1 VLVFFGLFLLTTL
14 AYGAL
19 ATASAAATPAA
30 RARHHLQLM
39 VGVELF
45 DVILVG
51 AALLAIG
58 RPPRFRRV
66 GDVPPIW
73 VWTTAVLGVFLL
85 LALNHLY
92 HSALGG
98 YVGGPATHDPVVSAL
113 GVTPLVL
120 FAYCVQPAIV
130 EELFFRYAALD
141 TLRGVMNVHGAV
153 IVSAVMFGLAHIGVP
168 LSIPILALIGVAFGY
183 ARVASG
189 RLALPILLHFLHN
202 LLIVLGE
209 AKG

>member
-1 VLVFFGLFLLTTL
+1 MLLTTL

-19 ATASAAATPAA
+19 ASAPASATPAA
-30 RARHHLQLM
+30 GARHHLRLM
-39 VGVELF
+39 VGVELV

-66 GDVPPIW
+66 GDVPPVW

-92 HSALGG
+92 HSVLGG
-98 YVGGPATHDPVVSAL
+98 YVGGPAAHDPVVSAL
-113 GVTPLVL
+113 GITPLVL
-120 FAYCVQPAIV
+120 FAYCVQPAIF

-141 TLRGVMNVHGAV
+141 TLRGVMSVHAAV

-189 RLALPILLHFLHN
+189 RLALPMLLHFLHN
-202 LLIVLGE
+202 LLIVLAE
-209 AKG
+209 ARG